1 MIVKSQKGFSLIE
14 VLVSLA
20 ILSILAVGFLGSLAQ
35 SSSAAIKID
44 QIDTA
49 RALAQTQMEFVKE
62 QAFNPSG
69 TYLINT
75 AVMPEYPGYSVII
88 SAAPVINR
96 DSLIQKVT
104 ISISNSGKTI
114 TSLEDYKVKK

>member
-1 MIVKSQKGFSLIE
+1 MKGEKGFSLIE

-20 ILSILAVGFLGSLAQ
+20 ILSILAVGFLGSLAK
-35 SSSAAIKID
+35 SSSAAVQID

-62 QAFNPSG
+62 QAFNSSG
-69 TYLINT
+69 TYLTNT
-75 AVMPEYPGYSVII
+75 AVLPEYPGYSVHIT
-88 SAAPVINR
+88 AAPAVNR

-104 ISISNSGKTI
+104 ISISTSGKII